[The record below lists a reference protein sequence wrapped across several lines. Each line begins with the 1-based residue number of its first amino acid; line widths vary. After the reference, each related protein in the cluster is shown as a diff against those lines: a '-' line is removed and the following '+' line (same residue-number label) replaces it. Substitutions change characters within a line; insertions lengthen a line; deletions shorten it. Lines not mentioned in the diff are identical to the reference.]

1 MPQVSLNLAY
11 WLGLLIAVV
20 VPMLVGLATTR
31 VTSAAVKAVVLL
43 FLTALNGFLVEL
55 SNHPHG
61 YSLGRAVILWL
72 VYFAISVAMHFGLYK
87 PTGMS
92 AQAQAFGTRRAVE
105 PAPRN

>member
-1 MPQVSLNLAY
+1 MPQVTLDLAY
-11 WLGLLIAVV
+11 WLGLLVTVV
-20 VPMLVGLATTR
+20 LPMLVGLVTTR
-31 VTSAAVKAVVLL
+31 VTSAAVKAVILL
-43 FLTALNGFLVEL
+43 LLTALNGFLVEL

-61 YSLGRAVILWL
+61 YSLGRAVISWII
-72 VYFAISVAMHFGLYK
+72 YFAISVAMHFGLYK